1 MFKKHTKQLFY
12 TGLISLIVWGCGSSA
27 EYTTA
32 KMAIDREDWTKA
44 EEFLIKALE
53 VEPENP
59 EVLIQLGYHVHAK
72 KGEWVKMNEMF
83 DRAIAIDPEKKILK
97 VSRPVKEMVKNYR
110 GMFWAN
116 NYNDAVR
123 KFNEYKGS
131 KDKAV
136 LAEAINMFEATTTI
150 DPSEGQTF
158 SILATSYYEAG
169 NSEKAIEYASKAAE
183 MMPDDFQANF
193 AVGQILSV
201 TGDKEAA
208 LSYIKKAT
216 ELDPSSTH
224 AIRQLATIYYELD
237 QKEKSVETF
246 EVAIKTETD
255 KMLKSDLYFNL
266 GVLNMQLNNFQE
278 AEDAFLSAFD
288 LNPEDTEALVGM
300 AQTFENAEKWR
311 RASKFYR
318 ELITLDPENAEHY
331 KGMAR
336 VLIKQG
342 DPDGATRY
350 YNKAKKLGG

>member
-237 QKEKSVETF
+237 QKEKSV
-246 EVAIKTETD
+246 D
-255 KMLKSDLYFNL
+255 RKS
-266 GVLNMQLNNFQE
+266 V
-278 AEDAFLSAFD
+278 
-288 LNPEDTEALVGM
+288 V
-300 AQTFENAEKWR
+300 
-311 RASKFYR
+311 
-318 ELITLDPENAEHY
+318 
-331 KGMAR
+331 
-336 VLIKQG
+336 
-342 DPDGATRY
+342 
-350 YNKAKKLGG
+350 